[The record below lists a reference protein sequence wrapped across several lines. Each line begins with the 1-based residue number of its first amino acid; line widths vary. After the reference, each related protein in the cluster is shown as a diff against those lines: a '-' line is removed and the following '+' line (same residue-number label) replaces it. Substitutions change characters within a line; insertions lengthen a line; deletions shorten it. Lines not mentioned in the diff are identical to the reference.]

1 MRKIFTIGFTRKTA
15 EEFFKTLKKEG
26 VKKVIDVRFN
36 NTSQLLGFS
45 KYPDIEYLL
54 SLHCIDYVH
63 DKKFAPSEK
72 ILKRYKKNVIGWDD
86 YEKEFADLMAYR
98 DIDVYIADKYSDADN
113 ICLLCTEVSSEN
125 CHRRLVAEKI
135 AEVLGDVEII
145 HLGED

>member
-1 MRKIFTIGFTRKTA
+1 MQIFTIGFTRKTA
-15 EEFFKTLKKEG
+15 KEFFKILEENG
-26 VKKVIDVRFN
+26 VTKVIDVRLN
-36 NTSQLLGFS
+36 NTSQILGFS

-54 SLHCIDYVH
+54 SLHCIDYFH

-72 ILKRYKKNVIGWDD
+72 ILTRYKKKIINWDD

-98 DIDVYIADKYSDADN
+98 GIDVYIADKYSDADN